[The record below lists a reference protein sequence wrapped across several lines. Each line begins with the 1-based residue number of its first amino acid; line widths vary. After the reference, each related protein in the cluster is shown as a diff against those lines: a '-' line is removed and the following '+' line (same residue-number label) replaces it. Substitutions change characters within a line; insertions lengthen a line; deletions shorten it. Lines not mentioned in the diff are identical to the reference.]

1 MYILLVHI
9 YIGKGCGQVHTV
21 LLPSFS
27 LKNGH
32 EIKMMESHFQS
43 DVPTHKPS
51 KYANLNKLESLIYW
65 RHPQRSAKYFTA
77 TLFTLIF
84 FKMINPVT
92 FFLKIG
98 YTVLFITSLLEF
110 ITSLTLGKG
119 IMTQMAP
126 QVCPDM
132 VRYKEPRVN
141 SILDTIPPLQ
151 QGLRRLVFAHEPKRT
166 IEYGV
171 LFFIM
176 HKVGKFVSLWAMC
189 FMGVFFLFTVPFI
202 LKIFE
207 KDIDVAVNHGVE
219 FTKRTTK
226 EFTNEAGEKSKVYL
240 EKLGSPLSNLVGK
253 NDHSDLRPEGIE
265 SLNSEL
271 EHELETH

>member
-1 MYILLVHI
+1 
-9 YIGKGCGQVHTV
+9 
-21 LLPSFS
+21 
-27 LKNGH
+27 
-32 EIKMMESHFQS
+32 
-43 DVPTHKPS
+43 
-51 KYANLNKLESLIYW
+51 
-65 RHPQRSAKYFTA
+65 
-77 TLFTLIF
+77 
-84 FKMINPVT
+84 MINPVT

-119 IMTQMAP
+119 IRTQMAP

-132 VRYKEPRVN
+132 VRYIEPRVN

-207 KDIDVAVNHGVE
+207 KDIDVAVNHGWNLQREPLKNLLMKPVRSLK
-219 FTKRTTK
+219 FTWRNWGPHFPILSVKTIILILDQR
-226 EFTNEAGEKSKVYL
+226 
-240 EKLGSPLSNLVGK
+240 GS
-253 NDHSDLRPEGIE
+253 
-265 SLNSEL
+265 SL
-271 EHELETH
+271 